1 MLVTSGAT
9 EIGSPP
15 QVRGKRILLGLGY
28 HVVRITPAGAGKTV
42 EDAETLPRSRDHPR
56 RCGENV
62 RHISDC
68 SISVGSPPQVRGKLK
83 ATNIDGQTIRITP
96 AGAGKTGYPRVSG
109 KHRRDH
115 PRRCGENFVP
125 SLAHCGKVGSPP
137 QVRGKRNPTYEDFG
151 EDRITPAGAGKTLRQ
166 GLPTVRH
173 RDHPRRCGENLTT
186 QARTRIN
193 AGSPPQVRGKPSTC
207 TRLANSTRITPAGA
221 GKTQTRE

>member
-1 MLVTSGAT
+1 MSIVG
-9 EIGSPP
+9 IRGSPP
-15 QVRGKRILLGLGY
+15 QVRGKHTAGLWPKNSY
-28 HVVRITPAGAGKTV
+28 RITPAGAGKTPY
-42 EDAETLPRSRDHPR
+42 LSLFSFIFQDHPR